1 MLRAI
6 RSTLAALCFAGL
18 CLLFFDVSGVLPPKL
33 AFLAKLQLVPAILAG
48 SLATVAALVVLTLVF
63 GRVYCSTLCPLGVM
77 QDVISRLGGKNRFR
91 FSPART
97 RLRVAVLAVFVLGI
111 AVGVPLL
118 FGLLEP
124 YSAFGRIAAD
134 IMAPLWALG
143 SNALALASERM
154 GNFAVGPTPIW
165 QKGLSALVAAALTL
179 GVIGTLAWKSG
190 RTWCNTLCPVGT
202 VLGFCSRFA
211 FFRPRID
218 AAKCTHC
225 GLCARTCKASCIDAG
240 SGILDSSR
248 CVACFNCMDICRHKA
263 IAYAPARRPYSSAVQ
278 QKELPNPA
286 RRALFAVAL
295 SAAIAPVAAQA
306 KNGNRTIPALT
317 RKEGQA
323 RKMPVTPPGS
333 SGLEAF
339 KARCTGCQLCV
350 SACPHQVLRSFDN
363 GIGMLQPS
371 LSFER
376 GYCRV
381 NCVACSTLCP
391 AGAIRPVSPAEKTAI
406 QIGRAVI
413 QPEVCIVNANSIS
426 CTACARSCP
435 AGAINMVGTGP
446 LKKPAVDAERC
457 TGCGA
462 CEYVCPARPFAAIC
476 VEGNLEHRR
485 I

>member
-6 RSTLAALCFAGL
+6 RSALAALCFAGL
-18 CLLFFDVSGVLPPKL
+18 CLLFLDVSGVLPPKL

-48 SLATVAALVVLTLVF
+48 SFIIVATLAVLTLLF
-63 GRVYCSTLCPLGVM
+63 GRVYCSTLCPLGVL
-77 QDVISRLGGKNRFR
+77 QDAISRLGKKNRFR

-97 RLRVAVLAVFVLGI
+97 WLRLTVLAVFVVAFAAG
-111 AVGVPLL
+111 APLV

-134 IMAPLWALG
+134 LMAPLWALG
-143 SNALALASERM
+143 SNGLALASESM
-154 GNFAVGPTPIW
+154 GNFAVGPTPVW
-165 QKGLSALVAAALTL
+165 QKGFSALAAAVFTL
-179 GVIGTLAWKSG
+179 VMVSCLAWKSG
-190 RTWCNTLCPVGT
+190 RTWCNTLCPVGA
-202 VLGFCSRFA
+202 VLGFLSHFSL
-211 FFRPRID
+211 FKPRID
-218 AAKCTHC
+218 AARCTHC

-240 SGILDSSR
+240 NGTLDSSR
-248 CVACFNCMDICRHKA
+248 CVACFNCLDTCRHKA
-263 IAYAPARRPYSSAVQ
+263 IAYAPGRGKRTPEARG
-278 QKELPNPA
+278 KELPNPA
-286 RRALFAVAL
+286 RRALFAAAL
-295 SAAIAPVAAQA
+295 SAAIVPVTAQTRSG
-306 KNGNRTIPALT
+306 NGTIPALT
-317 RKEGQA
+317 RKQRPA
-323 RKMPVTPPGS
+323 RSTPVTPPGS

-363 GIGMLQPS
+363 GAGMLQSS

-381 NCVACSTLCP
+381 NCVACSTVCP

-406 QIGRAVI
+406 QIGRAVVRPDI
-413 QPEVCIVNANSIS
+413 CIVNTENVS

-435 AGAINMVGTGP
+435 AGAINMVGDGP

-462 CEYVCPARPFAAIC
+462 CEYVCPARPFAAIR

>member
-1 MLRAI
+1 MLRII
-6 RSTLAALCFAGL
+6 RSTLAALCFTGL
-18 CLLFFDVSGVLPPKL
+18 CLLFLDVSGALPPKL
-33 AFLAKLQLVPAILAG
+33 VFLAKLQFIPALLAG
-48 SLATVAALVVLTLVF
+48 SFVVAAALAALTLVF
-63 GRVYCSTLCPLGVM
+63 GRVYCSTLCPLGVL
-77 QDVISRLGGKNRFR
+77 QDGLSRLGKKNRFR

-97 RLRVAVLAVFVLGI
+97 WLRLAVLAVFVV
-111 AVGVPLL
+111 AFVVGAPLV
-118 FGLLEP
+118 FGFLEP

-134 IMAPLWALG
+134 LMAPLWVLG
-143 SNALALASERM
+143 SNTLASVSERM
-154 GNFAVGPTPIW
+154 GNFAVGPTPLW

-202 VLGFCSRFA
+202 ILGFFSRFS
-211 FFRPRID
+211 FFKPRID
-218 AAKCTHC
+218 TTKCTHC
-225 GLCARTCKASCIDAG
+225 GLCSRACKASCIDAVNG
-240 SGILDSSR
+240 TLDSSR
-248 CVACFNCMDICRHKA
+248 CVACFNCMSTCRHKA
-263 IAYAPARRPYSSAVQ
+263 IAYAPARKRRDSAGQ
-278 QKELPNPA
+278 EKELPNPA
-286 RRALFAVAL
+286 RRALFAAAL
-295 SAAIAPVAAQA
+295 GTAVVPVIAQA
-306 KNGNRTIPALT
+306 KGGNGTIPALT
-317 RKEGQA
+317 RKERQA
-323 RKMPVTPPGS
+323 RNTPVTPPGS

-363 GIGMLQPS
+363 GMGMLQPS

-413 QPEVCIVNANSIS
+413 QPEVCIVNANTIS

-435 AGAINMVGTGP
+435 AGAINMVGTGL
-446 LKKPAVDAERC
+446 LKQPAVDAERC

>member
-18 CLLFFDVSGVLPPKL
+18 CLLFLDISGILPPKL

-48 SLATVAALVVLTLVF
+48 SFAIVAALVVLTLVF

-77 QDVISRLGGKNRFR
+77 QDAISRLGRKNRFR
-91 FSPART
+91 FSPAKT
-97 RLRVAVLAVFVLGI
+97 RLRMAVLALFI
-111 AVGVPLL
+111 AAIAAGVPLI

-134 IMAPLWALG
+134 LMAPLWGLG

-154 GNFAVGPTPIW
+154 GNFAVGPTPLW
-165 QKGLSALVAAALTL
+165 QKGLSALIAAALTL
-179 GVIGTLAWKSG
+179 GVVGSLAWKSG
-190 RTWCNTLCPVGT
+190 RTWCNTICPVGT
-202 VLGFCSRFA
+202 VLGFCSRFSL
-211 FFRPRID
+211 FRPRID
-218 AAKCTHC
+218 AIKCTHC
-225 GLCARTCKASCIDAG
+225 GRCSKACKASCIDAG
-240 SGILDSSR
+240 NVMLDSSR
-248 CVACFNCMDICRHKA
+248 CVSCFNCLDTCRHKA
-263 IAYAPARRPYSSAVQ
+263 ITYAPTRKRRDSAIQ
-278 QKELPNPA
+278 KKELPNPS

-295 SAAIAPVAAQA
+295 SAVTVPVSVQA
-306 KNGNRTIPALT
+306 RSGNGTIPALT
-317 RKEGQA
+317 RKERQD
-323 RKMPVTPPGS
+323 RNVPVTPPGS
-333 SGLEAF
+333 AGLEAF

-381 NCVACSTLCP
+381 NCVACSALCP
-391 AGAIRPVSPAEKTAI
+391 AGAIRPVSPVEKTAI

-413 QPEVCIVNANSIS
+413 QPEVCIVNANNIS
-426 CTACARSCP
+426 CSACARNCP
-435 AGAINMVGTGP
+435 AGAINMVGAGP

-462 CEYVCPARPFAAIC
+462 CEYVCPARPFAAIY